1 MVRYIPTQVPAA
13 MSRLIASTLVA
24 KPPTWYAPVINNP
37 PLAIPLRRAT
47 RRNRPHEGKG
57 YDDLPTH
64 AEFDPRR
71 EGHGT
76 RARARHTREP
86 KQRPRDIVYAADHVR
101 RQFFADF
108 PFEALRPHSLV
119 EADAVRDPTVIE
131 GKAWTA
137 LSQRGAYPT
146 VEDTVEFTLNLNEQ
160 GLSLSDAYKQ
170 ATDEFIALR
179 AAHEIATLAAQGEAV
194 AYGAEF
200 KRSEHVS
207 RRARRADAEG
217 GGCERGATNLRLHA
231 PPPSASRLPKQRTFD
246 KEARILD
253 ETAASRAGL
262 ATQSGHL
269 PTLKHRK
276 PKVWSADVTPG
287 SVPTGAFT
295 GGQAYA
301 QRWSLPPPVRAGV
314 AAGDLVSAIKPAP
327 AVAFG
332 AAASESAVGGAQAPK
347 KDEEEMDDLELMAA
361 ILGKN

>member
-13 MSRLIASTLVA
+13 MSRMIASTLVQ
-24 KPPTWYAPVINNP
+24 KPPTWYGPVINNP
-37 PLAIPLRRAT
+37 PPAIPLRRAT
-47 RRNRPHEGKG
+47 RRNRPHEGRG
-57 YDDLPTH
+57 YGDLSNR

-71 EGHGT
+71 EGHAT
-76 RARARHTREP
+76 RSRARHTREP

-119 EADAVRDPTVIE
+119 EAENVRLSTAIE
-131 GKAWTA
+131 GARWTA

-146 VEDTVEFTLNLNEQ
+146 VEDTVEFTLNLH
-160 GLSLSDAYKQ
+160 GDKGMSLSDAYKQ

-179 AAHEIATLAAQGEAV
+179 AAHEMATLAAQGEAV

-200 KRSEHVS
+200 KRSEH
-207 RRARRADAEG
+207 
-217 GGCERGATNLRLHA
+217 
-231 PPPSASRLPKQRTFD
+231 QRTFD

-253 ETAASRAGL
+253 ETAASRAGT

-269 PTLKHRK
+269 PTLKNRK
-276 PKVWSADVTPG
+276 PKLWTADAARGTI
-287 SVPTGAFT
+287 PTGAFS
-295 GGQAYA
+295 GGSAYA
-301 QRWSLPPPVRAGV
+301 ARWRLPPPVRAGV
-314 AAGDLVSAIKPAP
+314 EAGDLVSAIKPMASLALP
-327 AVAFG
+327 T
-332 AAASESAVGGAQAPK
+332 AATVEGDVTPK

>member
-37 PLAIPLRRAT
+37 PPAIPLRRAT

-57 YDDLPTH
+57 YDDLPTD
-64 AEFDPRR
+64 AEFDARR
-71 EGHGT
+71 EGHAS

-119 EADAVRDPTVIE
+119 EADTVRLSTAVD
-131 GKAWTA
+131 GAAWTA

-146 VEDTVEFTLNLNEQ
+146 IEDTVEFTLNLHAK
-160 GLSLSDAYKQ
+160 GLSLSHAYKQ

-179 AAHEIATLAAQGEAV
+179 AAHEMATLAAQGEAV

-200 KRSEHVS
+200 KRSEH
-207 RRARRADAEG
+207 
-217 GGCERGATNLRLHA
+217 
-231 PPPSASRLPKQRTFD
+231 QRTFD

-253 ETAASRAGL
+253 ETAASRAGT
-262 ATQSGHL
+262 ATQTGHV

-276 PKVWSADVTPG
+276 PKVWTADVVPG
-287 SVPTGAFT
+287 SVPAGGFT
-295 GGQAYA
+295 GGKAYA
-301 QRWSLPPPVRAGV
+301 ARWRLPPPVRAGV
-314 AAGDLVSAIKPAP
+314 AAGDLLSAIQPAP
-327 AVAFG
+327 VAP
-332 AAASESAVGGAQAPK
+332 AAPVADAASTPK